1 MIIAFYIDEMNFR
14 GVANST
20 YQYAI
25 KNIEILK
32 NNSIIFYNKKNKSN
46 KKEVIEKFKKKFK
59 VYGIDKFSEIDKYK
73 KDLKIKYLYTQKS
86 GNKDE
91 WISKE
96 IKTLVHSVYP
106 QKLKEI
112 HGYRYAY
119 ISEWLSAKY
128 SNCKIP
134 FIPLIV
140 ESENSNFNL
149 KKKLRINEKNL
160 IFGCHGG
167 ESSFDMSFA
176 QTAISN
182 IVKKRKDITF
192 IFLNID
198 KFCNHPQIKFLK
210 GTSNEKMKREFI
222 NTCDAMIYGRSL
234 GESFGLACGEF
245 ILQNKPII
253 SYKFNRH
260 RSHNFNVPKKYIYEY
275 GSYNELNKILSK
287 FKKNYDLLEINSK
300 YKDYSSSKVMDIF
313 RKVFLGKESYPKIS
327 VFDYFTNYK
336 NHLFIY
342 YYYLRHKIYHHYFN
356 LFESKFVNLKELNY
370 KNKNKRFKLWRGSS
384 VG

>member
-20 YQYAI
+20 YQYAL

-32 NNSIIFYNKKNKSN
+32 NNSIIFYNKQNKSN

-59 VYGIDKFSEIDKYK
+59 VYGIDKFSEKTSK
-73 KDLKIKYLYTQKS
+73 KRFKNKISFKKS
-86 GNKDE
+86 GNKMNGFQNKNFGSLSFKVKRNT
-91 WISKE
+91 WIQ
-96 IKTLVHSVYP
+96 V
-106 QKLKEI
+106 
-112 HGYRYAY
+112 A

-176 QTAISN
+176 QMAISN

-253 SYKFNRH
+253 SYKF
-260 RSHNFNVPKKYIYEY
+260 Y
-275 GSYNELNKILSK
+275 
-287 FKKNYDLLEINSK
+287 
-300 YKDYSSSKVMDIF
+300 
-313 RKVFLGKESYPKIS
+313 
-327 VFDYFTNYK
+327 
-336 NHLFIY
+336 
-342 YYYLRHKIYHHYFN
+342 
-356 LFESKFVNLKELNY
+356 
-370 KNKNKRFKLWRGSS
+370 
-384 VG
+384 